1 MTKLDRLFTE
11 YGESHQNETN
21 QLIHWI
27 FVPLIFLSVIGLLW
41 DVKLGVSLGFL
52 DGESLNAAMIV
63 TALAF
68 AYYLNLSFSIS
79 VGMLAVSGA
88 GLLIC
93 YLFGNDLPISVW
105 KISLI
110 IFVVSWIMQ
119 FVGHKIEGKKP
130 SFFKDLQFFLIGPI
144 WVLAKLYKKLGIKY

>member
-52 DGESLNAAMIV
+52 DGESLNAAMVV

-93 YLFGNDLPISVW
+93 YRFGNDLPMSVW

>member
-1 MTKLDRLFTE
+1 M
-11 YGESHQNETN
+11 
-21 QLIHWI
+21 
-27 FVPLIFLSVIGLLW
+27 PLIFLSVIGLLW

>member
-41 DVKLGVSLGFL
+41 DVKLGVSLSFL
-52 DGESLNAAMIV
+52 DGEPLNAAMIV

-93 YLFGNDLPISVW
+93 YRFGNDLPMSVW

>member
-1 MTKLDRLFTE
+1 M
-11 YGESHQNETN
+11 
-21 QLIHWI
+21 
-27 FVPLIFLSVIGLLW
+27 PLIFLSVIGLLW
-41 DVKLGVSLGFL
+41 DVKLGVSLSFL
-52 DGESLNAAMIV
+52 DGEPLNAAMIV

-93 YLFGNDLPISVW
+93 YRFGNDLPMSVW